1 MRSGA
6 GGPGSSLGPP
16 CSTLLVG
23 LIDGLDFGVG
33 PSGQDL
39 DESLFI
45 CASSL
50 EDQGKEDLKHSPDA
64 CGEAQGAQV
73 KETPVPGH
81 CRSTLRSSLPH
92 VLFTP

>member
-1 MRSGA
+1 M
-6 GGPGSSLGPP
+6 LH
-16 CSTLLVG
+16 TQLVG
-23 LIDGLDFGVG
+23 LVYAPDLLGCPG
-33 PSGQDL
+33 GQDL
-39 DESLFI
+39 NQAAFI

-50 EDQGKEDLKHSPDA
+50 EGQGKEDLKHSPDA

-81 CRSTLRSSLPH
+81 CRSTPRPSLPH